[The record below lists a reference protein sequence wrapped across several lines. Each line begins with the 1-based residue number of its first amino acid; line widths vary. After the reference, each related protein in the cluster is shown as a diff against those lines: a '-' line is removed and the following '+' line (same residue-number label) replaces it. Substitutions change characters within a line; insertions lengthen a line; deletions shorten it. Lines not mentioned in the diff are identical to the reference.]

1 MYDVSIY
8 PHFSSIRKETRW
20 SENEMQLLSIKL
32 HRLLLYDY
40 TQWLHMLMVIER
52 ESHKSFTT
60 RIAQHNAM

>member
-1 MYDVSIY
+1 MYELFSY
-8 PHFSSIRKETRW
+8 HHFTPIRKETRW

-32 HRLLLYDY
+32 HHLRLYDY